1 MRECTTKQMRDQS
14 PVKLKVVNMETGDI
28 EEQNI
33 NLDVL
38 INRFEDITERYMK
51 IGKYKVLGEFFHDI
65 IWTFRVTTAATDGI
79 RIYFN
84 PLFANEL
91 MAKCAPAA
99 KAKRDELVKKGID
112 VRDKR
117 NGFDMIFESS
127 KCFLLVLIHE
137 CYH

>member
-1 MRECTTKQMRDQS
+1 MREQS
-14 PVKLKVVNMETGDI
+14 PVKLSVLNLETGEI

-38 INRFEDITERYMK
+38 INRFEDITEKYMK

-91 MAKCAPAA
+91 MAKCVPAA

-112 VRDKR
+112 VRD
-117 NGFDMIFESS
+117 
-127 KCFLLVLIHE
+127 
-137 CYH
+137 